1 MKIPFID
8 LKKQQEN
15 IKEDLHERILKVL
28 DHGQYIMGPEVY
40 EFEDKLKE
48 FSNSKYVVSC
58 SSGTDALILALLGL
72 NLKPGQGVIVP
83 SFTFTAS
90 AEVIPVLGGIP
101 IFADVDK
108 LSYNISSQSIEEAIK
123 ISSKKN
129 INVVGIIS
137 VGLFGQPAEIDKINT
152 IAAKNNL
159 WVIDDAAQSFGA
171 TYKDKRVGTLSDVTC
186 TSFFPAKPLGAY
198 GDGGALFTNSKK
210 IDEIARS
217 CRVHGQ
223 GKDKY
228 TNIRLGMTARL
239 DTMQATILISKLS
252 IFENELKLRQKIAN
266 QYSKNLR
273 DYVKIPHIPNHIKSS
288 WAQYTIQLPDHI
300 DRGDLQLFLKDKN
313 IPTSIYY
320 PIPIHRLEPYKKYFL
335 SDIDLSVTNMLSKT
349 VLSLPMHPYLDNKT
363 VKYISER
370 VVEFINK
377 HN

>member
-1 MKIPFID
+1 M
-8 LKKQQEN
+8 
-15 IKEDLHERILKVL
+15 
-28 DHGQYIMGPEVY
+28 
-40 EFEDKLKE
+40 
-48 FSNSKYVVSC
+48 
-58 SSGTDALILALLGL
+58 
-72 NLKPGQGVIVP
+72 
-83 SFTFTAS
+83 
-90 AEVIPVLGGIP
+90 
-101 IFADVDK
+101 
-108 LSYNISSQSIEEAIK
+108 
-123 ISSKKN
+123 
-129 INVVGIIS
+129 
-137 VGLFGQPAEIDKINT
+137 
-152 IAAKNNL
+152 
-159 WVIDDAAQSFGA
+159 
-171 TYKDKRVGTLSDVTC
+171 
-186 TSFFPAKPLGAY
+186 
-198 GDGGALFTNSKK
+198 
-210 IDEIARS
+210 
-217 CRVHGQ
+217 HGQ

-266 QYSKNLR
+266 QYNKNLR

-300 DRGDLQLFLKDKN
+300 DRSDLQLFLKDKN

-320 PIPIHRLEPYKKYFL
+320 PIPIHRLEPYKKYVL